1 MADKT
6 QIKRTD
12 KDFKDYDVFI
22 YGAKQ
27 DPNRVVSADV
37 EKGQVW
43 RYQVDGNGK
52 VLPAEKGKEPP
63 VELATG
69 SVTIKPKAKD
79 A

>member
-22 YGAKQ
+22 YGSKQ
-27 DPNRVVSADV
+27 DPKRVVSADV
-37 EKGQVW
+37 VKGEVW
-43 RYQVDGNGK
+43 RYQVDGEGK
-52 VLPAEKGKEPP
+52 SLPAEKGKEPP

-69 SVTIKPKAKD
+69 TVTIKLKGKEA
-79 A
+79 